1 MRNIEP
7 DLHAFLHDVL
17 NITDKQIH
25 YSIMTQAKVL
35 LYSNRDTI
43 LSPDDSFSDYLILIK
58 GKAREFLIDE
68 NGHDITFSFLYDPGE
83 FLVNSNEYIRSGSF
97 YWEAI
102 GRTWIMQIDK
112 KIIDKAIRSDS
123 GFHNLITQY
132 IQNVYSEKSELHFA
146 QKTMQAKER
155 YQWFLN
161 YYKDFPEEIP
171 QKYIASYLNMLPQTL
186 SEVRSKLRTNENKRI
201 LAD

>member
-1 MRNIEP
+1 MRNREP
-7 DLHAFLHDVL
+7 DLPAFLHDVL

-35 LYSNRDTI
+35 QYSNRDTI
-43 LSPDDSFSDYLILIK
+43 LSPDDSFSDYLFLIK

-83 FLVNSNEYIRSGSF
+83 VLLNNNEYIRSGSF

-112 KIIDKAIRSDS
+112 IIIDKAIRSDP
-123 GFHNLITQY
+123 GFRNLITQY

-186 SEVRSKLRTNENKRI
+186 SEVRSKLRTNEKKRI